1 MTAPI
6 LVDLDGNI
14 AVVTLN
20 RPDKMNAFTQPM
32 REAFIV
38 TLGRLN
44 KDDAI
49 RAIVITGAGPR
60 AFSGGQDLDEA
71 GSLDWTQIASRHH
84 AHQATY
90 QAVRDLDKPCIA
102 AINGVAAGQ
111 GFQISLCADWRIA
124 APDVRMGQPEVKVGL
139 GSIVGSFFMSL
150 YVGMTHNAQMSLSGE
165 LITAQ
170 RAYEIGLLT
179 ELTPPGE
186 DTLATALKRAQQL
199 AALPPTAIRLT
210 KERFRALTQPAFE
223 EACVF
228 GIRSQLECYAKG
240 EPQAAMQAFLRARD
254 GRRSAKGQGE

>member
-1 MTAPI
+1 MRTDPI
-6 LVDLDGNI
+6 LVDVDGNV

-32 REAFIV
+32 REAFIAA
-38 TLGRLN
+38 LGRLN

-49 RAIVITGAGPR
+49 RAIVITGAGTR

-71 GSLDWTQIASRHH
+71 ASLDWTQIASRHH
-84 AHQATY
+84 SHQATY

-111 GFQISLCADWRIA
+111 GFQVSLCADWRIA
-124 APDVRMGQPEVKVGL
+124 APEIRMGQPEVNVGL
-139 GSIVGSFFMSL
+139 GSIVGSYFLSL
-150 YVGMTHNAQMSLSGE
+150 YVGMTHNVQMSLGGE

-170 RAYEIGLLT
+170 RAYEIGILT

-186 DTLATALKRAQQL
+186 GTLAVSLKRAKQL
-199 AALPPTAIRLT
+199 AAQPPTAIRMT
-210 KERFRALTQPAFE
+210 KERFRQLTQPAFE

-228 GIRSQLECYAKG
+228 GIRSQLECYANG
-240 EPQAAMQAFLRARD
+240 EPQEMMKAFRQARAD
-254 GRRSAKGQGE
+254 RRTKGDK